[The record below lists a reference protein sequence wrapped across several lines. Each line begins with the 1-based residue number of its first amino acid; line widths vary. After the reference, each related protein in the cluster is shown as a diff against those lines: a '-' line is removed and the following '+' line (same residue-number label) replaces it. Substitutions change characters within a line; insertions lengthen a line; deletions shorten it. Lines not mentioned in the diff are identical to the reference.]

1 MIDGKLNDTFSEIS
15 DEISRLRAIEKD
27 YNEIYDVLF
36 EGGFML
42 DNYHMTKHE
51 LIMDAIS
58 TLIVNFDC

>member
-1 MIDGKLNDTFSEIS
+1 MTGDKLNNAFSEIS

-27 YNEIYDVLF
+27 YEEIYDILF

-51 LIMDAIS
+51 LITDAIS
-58 TLIVNFDC
+58 TLIVNFDR